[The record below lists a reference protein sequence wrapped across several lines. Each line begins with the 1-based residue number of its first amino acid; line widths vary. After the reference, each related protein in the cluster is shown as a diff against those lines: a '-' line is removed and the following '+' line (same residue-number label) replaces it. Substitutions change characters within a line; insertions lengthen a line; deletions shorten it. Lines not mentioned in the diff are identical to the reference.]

1 MDVLEIGT
9 ITLFTNVNDNQKY
22 LFDEALNDE
31 VSKALVNWVK
41 KELENRFPKNDI
53 IIIEYKTEV
62 GCIITP
68 ILIGILLKTTAAT
81 ATATAVGTGLTIA
94 GVGGATYKV
103 ITDYDKIKK
112 NIKSIGEDAKN
123 LWIRVFHRKKKTERK
138 EDVPSEQ
145 KVEVYDEMPD
155 DLKKYYSAGQDVVIV
170 SEKEI
175 LTNHKVCIIRD
186 DIKEEITKETY
197 TKEVRKIDTK
207 KQK

>member
-9 ITLFTNVNDNQKY
+9 ITLFTNVNDKQKY
-22 LFDEALNDE
+22 LFDESLNEE

-41 KELENRFPKNDI
+41 RELENRFPKNDI

-123 LWIRVFHRKKKTERK
+123 LWIRVFHRKKKTKKK
-138 EDVPSEQ
+138 EDNSIEH
-145 KVEVYDEMPD
+145 KVEVYDRIPD
-155 DLKKYYSAGQDVVIV
+155 DLKMYYSAGQDVVIV
-170 SEKEI
+170 SEKET
-175 LTNHKVCIIRD
+175 LTTHKVCIMRD
-186 DIKEEITKETY
+186 DIKEEIIKETY
-197 TKEVRKIDTK
+197 VKEVRKIDTK
-207 KQK
+207 KLK